1 MKEILVDKNG
11 NEIKN
16 GDKVRIIIDKIDDW
30 GNYYHDG
37 IYEVKFSKLFGVIL
51 HFKKL
56 SNIFSRDII
65 PYGVQQNKMIGTA
78 MLLVNKHIRFKSIS
92 SIYDLDEVKYKME
105 IYGDNTLVKFED
117 VTENIEKFFQWPL
130 KKYKL

>member
-30 GNYYHDG
+30 GNYFHDG
-37 IYEVKFSKLFGVIL
+37 IYDVEFSKIFGVKL

-56 SNIFSRDII
+56 SNIFTRDIV
-65 PYGVQQNKMIGTA
+65 PYGVQQNV
-78 MLLVNKHIRFKSIS
+78 MLGSSTLLFNKHIRFNSLS

-105 IYGDNTLVKFED
+105 IYGDNTLVQFEEP
-117 VTENIEKFFQWPL
+117 TENIEKFLHCFE
-130 KKYKL
+130 KI

>member
-16 GDKVRIIIDKIDDW
+16 GDKVRIIIDRIDEW
-30 GNYYHDG
+30 GNYFHDG
-37 IYEVKFSKLFGVIL
+37 IYEVEFSKLFGVIL

-65 PYGVQQNKMIGTA
+65 PYGVQQNVMIGCSR
-78 MLLVNKHIRFKSIS
+78 LLFNKHIRFNSIS
-92 SIYDLDEVKYKME
+92 SIYELDEAKYKME
-105 IYGDNTLVKFED
+105 IYGDNTLVQFEYA
-117 VTENIEKFFQWPL
+117 TEDIEKI
-130 KKYKL
+130 

>member
-30 GNYYHDG
+30 GNYFHDG
-37 IYEVKFSKLFGVIL
+37 IYDVEFSKLFGVIL
-51 HFKKL
+51 HFNKL

-65 PYGVQQNKMIGTA
+65 PYGVQQNVMIGTS
-78 MLLVNKHIRFKSIS
+78 MLLVNKHIRFKSLS
-92 SIYDLDEVKYKME
+92 SIYELDEVKYKME
-105 IYGDNTLVKFED
+105 IYGDNTVVQFEYA
-117 VTENIEKFFQWPL
+117 TEDIEKI
-130 KKYKL
+130 